1 MKFKVP
7 DDIYSFITI
16 TEIDDS
22 DFFVQ
27 RLFKRKFGHTPPDF
41 PRHFVAFYRNPE
53 GASFI
58 AGYSHMRKF
67 DDVYLSGGS
76 CTEGETL
83 RKMSA
88 EERTLLQSHGG
99 VWFQILKYKF
109 AKLAAECDAF
119 FGHCGDRRALEV
131 AIAAGFVQ
139 LEHQHLIAHWHKPLS
154 PERKAELTEKVH
166 ALGPF

>member
-1 MKFKVP
+1 MKSTLPEALCAFL
-7 DDIYSFITI
+7 TI

-22 DFFVQ
+22 DFFIQ
-27 RLFKRKFGHTPPDF
+27 KLFKRKFGHTPPDF
-41 PRHFVAFYRNPE
+41 PRHFAAFYRNPE
-53 GASFI
+53 GASFV

-83 RKMSA
+83 RKMSV
-88 EERTLLQSHGG
+88 EEAALLQSHGG

-109 AKLAAECDAF
+109 AKLAEECDAF
-119 FGHCGDRRALEV
+119 FGHCGDARALQV

-139 LEHQHLIAHWHKPLS
+139 LEHQHLIANWHKPLP
-154 PERKAELTEKVH
+154 PERHRELTAKVH